1 MPGSWPGRTRV
12 SRATARSVAA
22 EHVDKL
28 RLPLAGVARE
38 PELLRALAQPLD
50 RPVVVV
56 PGGAAAVTDRV
67 PAIACGGIRDARRLL
82 LRGTVLAELLV
93 ELRVLQA
100 VRAASLGHGDLLLE
114 SCTERYAVA
123 RPGM

>member
-12 SRATARSVAA
+12 RRATARSVAA
-22 EHVDKL
+22 EQVDEL
-28 RLPLAGVARE
+28 RLALAGVSRD

-56 PGGAAAVTDRV
+56 AGGAAAVADRFTPV
-67 PAIACGGIRDARRLL
+67 ACSGIRDARRLL
-82 LRGTVLAELLV
+82 LRGAVLAELLI
-93 ELRVLQA
+93 ELQVFQA

-114 SCTERYAVA
+114 S
-123 RPGM
+123 